1 MTENFYM
8 KKIIVLILAVFFL
21 MTLIVF
27 ADFVL
32 DPVIQYNQFGVPYVE
47 TGGTPSGN
55 YNDLNVLGEGLT
67 YNISEVIEG
76 SDYRV
81 EVWHNSSQ
89 IADGSINFINLT
101 INFTTNVS
109 DDYSLQ
115 IYDWFNSQWVSTD
128 CDSGSVLADTP
139 TKWWCNKTT
148 SPSNYNSSDRIIRFR
163 INSTADTDPGLLI
176 EDYVQ
181 YFVGYLSYLE
191 VNMTNPDTTATL
203 NVIQNK
209 TFNVNA
215 TAICRDGP
223 CGEVNGTVMY
233 NLSSS
238 NPDTPVN
245 TTQGEKP
252 FYIQESPANAMKSC
266 GTMYSEDF
274 CQLNWTI
281 NATGDI
287 NTDWKINVLFNSS
300 YTDMLDNNTD
310 RATVTINDCT
320 VDITA
325 QWSSINFGSLI
336 PSTIRNNAT
345 GNENDEYNITVNS
358 GSCSLDLYINGTN
371 LTNTTYNS
379 FIPVNNVTW
388 SNTTNDY
395 DNSYNLSSTATV
407 LKLNVP
413 EETNVTTWYWI
424 NVPAVYAGYY
434 NGTIF
439 IWGVKN
445 GESPP

>member
-1 MTENFYM
+1 MNENFDV
-8 KKIIVLILAVFFL
+8 KNIIVLILSIIFLTSLAVL
-21 MTLIVF
+21 
-27 ADFVL
+27 ADFVP
-32 DPVIQYNQFGVPYVE
+32 DPLIQYNQSGAPYVE
-47 TGGTPSGN
+47 NGSTPSGD
-55 YNDLNVLGEGLT
+55 YNDLNILGEDLT
-67 YNISEVIEG
+67 YDIPESIEG

-89 IADGSINFINLT
+89 ISDGNINFINLT

-115 IYDWFNSQWVSTD
+115 IYNWFNSQWVSAD
-128 CDSGSVLADTP
+128 CNSGSVLADTP
-139 TKWWCNKTT
+139 TIWWCNKTA
-148 SPSNYNSSDRIIRFR
+148 SPLNFNSSDRVVRFR
-163 INSTADTDPGLLI
+163 INSTADTDPGLLV

-181 YFVGYLSYLE
+181 YYVGYPSYLE

-215 TAICRDGP
+215 TVFCRDGP
-223 CGEVNGTVMY
+223 CGEINGTVMY

-238 NPDTPVN
+238 SPDTPVN
-245 TTQGEKP
+245 TTAGEKP
-252 FYIQESPANAMKSC
+252 FFIQESPAYAMKSC
-266 GTMYSEDF
+266 GTMYSNDF

-300 YTDMLDNNTD
+300 YTDILENSTD
-310 RATVTINDCT
+310 SAAITINNCT

-325 QWSSINFGSLI
+325 QWSAINFGSLV
-336 PSTIRNNAT
+336 PGSLENGAE
-345 GNENDEYNITVNS
+345 GNDNDEYNITVNS
-358 GSCSLDLYINGTN
+358 GSCHLDLYINGTN

-379 FIPVNNVTW
+379 HIPVNNVTW
-388 SNTTNDY
+388 SNTSNTYAESFDL
-395 DNSYNLSSTATV
+395 LSTVSV
-407 LKLNVP
+407 LKLDIS
-413 EETNVTTWYWI
+413 EFTNVTTWYWI

-434 NGTIF
+434 NGNIF

-445 GESPP
+445 GESSP